1 MVKKK
6 RMSPCSTDDGD
17 RWRAHR
23 SARWDWNGDYRT
35 AKRQLLCAI
44 NSDGDNGFA
53 STDHDVADDMRADRK
68 VRAGARGA
76 AIYLSL
82 GASPVSLLDF
92 RRTQQDRESDV
103 DLALRLNVL
112 AVLAVFAFVG
122 AVLLGAF

>member
-6 RMSPCSTDDGD
+6 RMSPFD
-17 RWRAHR
+17 RRRPPWLAHR
-23 SARWDWNGDYRT
+23 SARRHWNGDYRT
-35 AKRQLLCAI
+35 AKQQLLCAI
-44 NSDGDNGFA
+44 NFGGDNGFA
-53 STDHDVADDMRADRK
+53 STDHDVADHMRTDRN
-68 VRAGARGA
+68 VRAGAHGA

-92 RRTQQDRESDV
+92 RRTQQDWESDV